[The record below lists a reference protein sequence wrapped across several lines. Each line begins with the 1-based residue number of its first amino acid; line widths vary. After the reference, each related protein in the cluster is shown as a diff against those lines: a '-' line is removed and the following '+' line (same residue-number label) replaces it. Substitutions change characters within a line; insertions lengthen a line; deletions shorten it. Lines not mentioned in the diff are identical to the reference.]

1 MMNGQEKSDTG
12 IVAVKPTKKA
22 RKPLAESV
30 EPRPLPDANA
40 ARHRMLRTQGRA
52 RMPKSLDRVR
62 QAASVRFAVNH
73 PR

>member
-12 IVAVKPTKKA
+12 IVAVKPTNKA
-22 RKPLAESV
+22 GKPAAELV
-30 EPRPLPDANA
+30 EPRPVTKGNA
-40 ARHRMLRTQGRA
+40 ERQHMRRTQGRA